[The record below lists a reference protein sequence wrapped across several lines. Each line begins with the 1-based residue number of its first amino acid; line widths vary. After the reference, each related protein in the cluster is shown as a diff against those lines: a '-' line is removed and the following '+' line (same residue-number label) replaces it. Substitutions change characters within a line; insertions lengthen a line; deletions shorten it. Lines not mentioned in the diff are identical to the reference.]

1 MTSAM
6 PPATNRPHRA
16 PEPPV
21 HPDHDRGLEFDVRT
35 LVARRSA
42 LGLLGG
48 AGLAALAG
56 CTDGSSGA
64 GAGSSAATSGSTGA
78 SASPSVTASGTASAA
93 RHPPSTPRCPPRRPA
108 RSRVTAA
115 TARTCSTTPGSS
127 ARTCARRS
135 APRRR
140 RRPASRCTVNLTVL
154 DSAAGYGA
162 MPGVAV
168 YVWHCD
174 AQGRYSM
181 YSRAWRTRTTC
192 AASQPTD
199 ASGTATFTTVFPG
212 CYPGRWPHIHFE
224 VYRSTAEATSAGQ
237 IVRTRQLAL
246 PAAACEAVYA
256 DTATY
261 PGSADASRGHVA
273 DPGHGLRRRRRH
285 PPARDGDRRREQR
298 LRREPHHRS
307 LTRGTRPSKG
317 TRTGHR
323 CGRDR
328 IGRSPSP
335 RGGDARPRPGARQTD
350 MTKAKNHP
358 WHRRTTSRTAS
369 SSTSRASCGPW
380 WSSSTSSPARA
391 RRSCAPS

>member
-1 MTSAM
+1 M
-6 PPATNRPHRA
+6 
-16 PEPPV
+16 

-78 SASPSVTASGTASAA
+78 SASPSVTASGTASGAA
-93 RHPPSTPRCPPRRPA
+93 SAVDTQVPA
-108 RSRVTAA
+108 ETAGPFPGDGSNGQDVLDDTGIVRTDLRSSIGT
-115 TARTCSTTPGSS
+115 STTTATGVPL
-127 ARTCARRS
+127 
-135 APRRR
+135 
-140 RRPASRCTVNLTVL
+140 TVNLTVL

-181 YSRAWRTRTTC
+181 YSSGVEDENYLRGV
-192 AASQPTD
+192 QPTD

-237 IVRTRQLAL
+237 IVRTSQLAL
-246 PAAACEAVYA
+246 PAAASEAVYA

-261 PGSADASRGHVA
+261 PGSAA
-273 DPGHGLRRRRRH
+273 
-285 PPARDGDRRREQR
+285 
-298 LRREPHHRS
+298 
-307 LTRGTRPSKG
+307 PS
-317 TRTGHR
+317 
-323 CGRDR
+323 
-328 IGRSPSP
+328 
-335 RGGDARPRPGARQTD
+335 
-350 MTKAKNHP
+350 
-358 WHRRTTSRTAS
+358 
-369 SSTSRASCGPW
+369 
-380 WSSSTSSPARA
+380 RA
-391 RRSCAPS
+391 RR